1 VYAKPGDTRWV
12 LMSDSLLYG
21 RFQYTSVSTLQGHV
35 YLATYEGNILQV
47 RIRPD
52 PRLVPMVM
60 DQPFNESVG
69 GNVISYLV
77 SADDHQRHRGMQV
90 VHYYSSLGHLNIAER
105 RKMKCMKKREVI
117 RVESDCRARRWHLIQ
132 VLKVDLA
139 GERLVPVE
147 DIGRHRALFV
157 GELACLSLST
167 ERFPSV
173 AGNAVYFGLDDH
185 YSGKIGVRYLGD
197 KTADPPFKFLWEDGS
212 DVTCA
217 LSRRLQP
224 IACPCTLQEY
234 LVCLAGI
241 KGGLKD

>member
-1 VYAKPGDTRWV
+1 
-12 LMSDSLLYG
+12 
-21 RFQYTSVSTLQGHV
+21 
-35 YLATYEGNILQV
+35 
-47 RIRPD
+47 
-52 PRLVPMVM
+52 MVM

-157 GELACLSLST
+157 RELACLSLST

-173 AGNAVYFGLDDH
+173 AGNAVYFGPDGH

-224 IACPCTLQEY
+224 IARPCTLQEY
-234 LVCLAGI
+234 LVSWASV
-241 KGGLKD
+241 KGDLKD